1 MRALDTRQ
9 RRSTP
14 SDRCEQ
20 DRKVPAR
27 VMLRSR
33 SLARVLC
40 VALVGGCSIYDMPAP
55 RGDLTGSGGGGGGST
70 AGDGGSGGDG
80 GKGAGGSG
88 GQAGNGSGASGGI
101 GGAGNGGGN
110 AGVGGSA
117 GSSGGGGKQDDGGS
131 PAGSGGGPPGGSD
144 GGSSGG
150 IGGADSGGGADGFS
164 DAADGGFPGN
174 TDGGMSDGAADSAD
188 AHQDR
193 DSQDIADADVDS
205 CVAESQAAFCTRVA
219 KNCGMVNGI
228 NNCGAA
234 VAVDCGSCMTPQTC
248 GGAGQPNVCGSPT
261 NVAKGGTVSAS
272 SPGVSP
278 EDMTK
283 AFDENSATK
292 WYAGDNV
299 NTGWIA
305 YQFAS
310 GVTRTVTSYSITSAN
325 DMPMRDPVTWQLQ
338 GSNDGQNW
346 TVVDSRT
353 GESFA
358 SRFLTKSYSCATPM
372 AYGRYRLNVTANAG
386 ANALQLAELALL
398 GY

>member
-1 MRALDTRQ
+1 MPAS
-9 RRSTP
+9 RS
-14 SDRCEQ
+14 
-20 DRKVPAR
+20 

-33 SLARVLC
+33 PLARVLC
-40 VALVGGCSIYDMPAP
+40 VALVGACSIYDMPAP
-55 RGDLTGSGGGGGGST
+55 RGDLTGSGGGGGSST
-70 AGDGGSGGDG
+70 GGDGGSGVDG
-80 GKGAGGSG
+80 GSGAGGAG
-88 GQAGNGSGASGGI
+88 ARAGNGGDASGGA
-101 GGAGNGGGN
+101 GGAGNGGGS

-117 GSSGGGGKQDDGGS
+117 GSSGGGGKLDDGGS
-131 PAGSGGGPPGGSD
+131 PAGSGGGPPDGSD
-144 GGSSGG
+144 AGSSGG
-150 IGGADSGGGADGFS
+150 IGGGDSGGEGGFSGGADGGS
-164 DAADGGFPGN
+164 TGT
-174 TDGGMSDGAADSAD
+174 TDGGMSDGAADSMD

-193 DSQDIADADVDS
+193 DGQATADADVDP
-205 CVAESQAAFCTRVA
+205 CVAESNAAFCSRVA
-219 KNCGMVNGI
+219 KNCGTVNGV

-234 VAVDCGSCMTPQTC
+234 IAVACGSCMTPQTC

-310 GVTRTVTSYSITSAN
+310 GVMRTVTSYSITSAN
-325 DMPMRDPVTWQLQ
+325 DMPTRDPVTWQLQ

-358 SRFLTKSYSCATPM
+358 SRFLTKSYPCATPM
-372 AYGRYRLNVTANAG
+372 DYGRYRLNVTANAG
-386 ANALQLAELALL
+386 ANALQLAELVLL